1 MTESVSQNRAATTQA
16 VTPSNLVGRALA
28 ATYGAACYLIFLVT
42 FLYAIG
48 FVGNLL
54 VPKSIDSGPEAPLG
68 ESLVINVI
76 LLSVFALQHSIMA
89 RRGFKQWWTRFVP
102 AVVERSTFVLFATA
116 ALALLLWQWQ
126 PIPAVIWQV
135 ETPVLANALTAL
147 SLIGWATVLAA
158 TFMINHFELFGL
170 HQVIAHLAGREM
182 PAPHFKTP
190 GLYAVVRHPIYMG
203 FIIAFWATPMMT
215 AGHLLFALVTTGYI
229 LVGIALEE
237 RDLIAQ
243 FGDDYRRY
251 RQRVGM
257 LIPWRRQVT
266 AGQSG
271 RPKEENAAV

>member
-1 MTESVSQNRAATTQA
+1 MSRILAFLYGTA
-16 VTPSNLVGRALA
+16 V
-28 ATYGAACYLIFLVT
+28 YLFFLGT
-42 FLYAIG
+42 FLFAVG
-48 FVGNLL
+48 FVTGLPL
-54 VPKSIDSGPEAPLG
+54 PKTIDSGPVIAPAAAA
-68 ESLVINVI
+68 VINVL
-76 LLSVFALQHSIMA
+76 LLSLFALQHSIMA
-89 RRGFKQWWTRFVP
+89 RRGFKHWWTRFVP

-229 LVGIALEE
+229 LVGIVLEE